1 MTEGATDMEV
11 DGNFEGA
18 SGTQTAEQQPSQ
30 SGLQPRPSEG
40 TDTPATQGNGSGG
53 SDSDG
58 PTPAIVG
65 GTGDKAINGANGE
78 EDSPVVKRGG
88 RRGANVTSM
97 GDDSPAASSPKAQSG
112 HHTYELDE
120 RLLTITYIHKDKNSK
135 EVISKVVLILESNG
149 SGFQDDEVVVGN
161 IFVKEAKM
169 PENYLRRVNTG
180 IVNMLRGVAPFIR
193 DQPSNVF
200 TMRIPASELGNGS
213 TQLVGRKFHPSLPNL
228 VSFPPSSHRFP
239 SPHNTTRATTQAL
252 LICVQISKDSSNLRN

>member
-18 SGTQTAEQQPSQ
+18 SVTQTADQQPSP

-53 SDSDG
+53 SASDD

-65 GTGDKAINGANGE
+65 GPGDTTTNVNG
-78 EDSPVVKRGG
+78 EDSPVLKRGG
-88 RRGANVTSM
+88 RRGANVRSM

-112 HHTYELDE
+112 HHTYELDQ
-120 RLLTITYIHKDKNSK
+120 RLLTITYIHKDKTSK

-169 PENYLRRVNTG
+169 PEKTLKRVNTG
-180 IVNMLRGVAPFIR
+180 IVNMLRGVGPFIKG
-193 DQPSNVF
+193 QHSNVF
-200 TMRIPASELGNGS
+200 TIRIPASELSNEL

-252 LICVQISKDSSNLRN
+252 LIIVQISKDSSNLRN